1 MTELFES
8 SLSLIVLA
16 IIVSVRLVLF
26 LRKRAESRARNQP
39 PPLDGVEA
47 IESEGAVLAL
57 NDDDDDE
64 DFSAWALSVDPR
76 QEPVQP
82 PAAPVRDAG
91 FFPTVPP
98 PAIPE
103 AAPVP
108 AFAIDAWQK
117 PHEEGP
123 AASVLAETRRARAG
137 GAFWRKLM
145 DLPPLTQGV
154 ILSEILG
161 PPRGL

>member
-1 MTELFES
+1 MTKLFES

-16 IIVSVRLVLF
+16 IIVSIRLVLF
-26 LRKRAESRARNQP
+26 LRKRAESRARNQSP

-57 NDDDDDE
+57 NDDADDE
-64 DFSAWALSVDPR
+64 DFSAWALPVDP
-76 QEPVQP
+76 EPVP
-82 PAAPVRDAG
+82 TPAAPVRNAG

-98 PAIPE
+98 SAIPE
-103 AAPVP
+103 AAPAL
-108 AFAIDAWQK
+108 AFAIDAWQQ

-123 AASVLAETRRARAG
+123 AASVLAETRRARTG
-137 GAFWRKLM
+137 GAFWRKLK

-154 ILSEILG
+154 ILSEILS
-161 PPRGL
+161 PPKGL